1 MKKNIGKIVLGFI
14 YLFLPVM
21 QAQER
26 LPDYISYEYDANGG
40 RISRKVIYLP
50 VLKSGSVRLQA
61 EDTGV
66 MEDNWQNKKVR
77 VYPNPTQGILKINVD
92 FGQPIESESEIVYRL
107 YDSFG
112 VLLLEYR
119 SDESVTILNLMSY
132 PKGWYILR
140 LQSGDSIKEYKIIR
154 N

>member
-1 MKKNIGKIVLGFI
+1 MKKGIGIVILSFI
-14 YLFLPVM
+14 YLFLPVT

-26 LPDYISYEYDANGG
+26 LPDYISYEYDANGA

-50 VLKSGSVRLQA
+50 VLKSGPLRQSVENTGIV
-61 EDTGV
+61 EDG
-66 MEDNWQNKKVR
+66 WQNKKVR
-77 VYPNPTQGILKINVD
+77 VYPNPTQGILKISVELDNSATNEL
-92 FGQPIESESEIVYRL
+92 QIIYRL
-107 YDSFG
+107 YDSLG
-112 VLLLEYR
+112 VLLLEY
-119 SDESVTILNLMSY
+119 SSHESATIMNLSSY